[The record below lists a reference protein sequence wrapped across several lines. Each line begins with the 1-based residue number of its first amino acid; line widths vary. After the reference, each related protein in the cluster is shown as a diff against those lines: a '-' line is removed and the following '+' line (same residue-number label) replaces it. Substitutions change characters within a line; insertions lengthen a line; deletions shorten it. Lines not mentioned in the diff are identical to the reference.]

1 YFLADTKGGKTVDWP
16 EAARSAPGYAWLGG
30 VFGGIFVLIMAL
42 VIHRR
47 GAAITN
53 GIIVVTQLII
63 SVIIDATGGM
73 ESKQRDVTGLRGGG
87 LACMVLGIALKVT
100 VLSEAKFKSGVDAI
114 VQRDFFPSE
123 GKRRKQGGATLEE
136 YLRTHTSEDN
146 ARFQRIVG
154 SDKAQRDERHSRV
167 FGSAQGRSHGRSGLL
182 LEPRPSAASASVG
195 AGPRVIVAENTRLA
209 AQAPGEELEEDDTDD
224 ESVVGGYRMLSG
236 GFRLAAPSP
245 RELVA
250 LRLGKRPTR
259 ANASSARLALSPA
272 AHRLLQLPAA
282 PGRGSDLDLRRAYGS
297 PR

>member
-1 YFLADTKGGKTVDWP
+1 MGKK
-16 EAARSAPGYAWLGG
+16 R
-30 VFGGIFVLIMAL
+30 
-42 VIHRR
+42 
-47 GAAITN
+47 
-53 GIIVVTQLII
+53 Q
-63 SVIIDATGGM
+63 
-73 ESKQRDVTGLRGGG
+73 
-87 LACMVLGIALKVT
+87 KVT

-114 VQRDFFPSE
+114 VQRDFFPLA

-182 LEPRPSAASASVG
+182 LEPRPSAASGSVG
-195 AGPRVIVAENTRLA
+195 AGSRVIVAENTRLA
-209 AQAPGEELEEDDTDD
+209 AQPPGEELEEDDTDD
-224 ESVVGGYRMLSG
+224 ESVIGGYRMLSG

-282 PGRGSDLDLRRAYGS
+282 PGSGSDLDLRRAYGS

>member
-1 YFLADTKGGKTVDWP
+1 FLSFALGFWPLLVYFLADTKGGKTVDWP
-16 EAARSAPGYAWLGG
+16 EAARNAPGYAWLGG

-87 LACMVLGIALKVT
+87 LACMVLGIAL
-100 VLSEAKFKSGVDAI
+100 
-114 VQRDFFPSE
+114 
-123 GKRRKQGGATLEE
+123 QGGATLEE

-182 LEPRPSAASASVG
+182 LEPRPSAASGSVG
-195 AGPRVIVAENTRLA
+195 AGSRVIVAENTRLA

-224 ESVVGGYRMLSG
+224 ESVIGGYRMLSG

-282 PGRGSDLDLRRAYGS
+282 PGRGSHLDLRRAYGS